1 MNETNHDDLS
11 AYLYILMVSICAG
24 ISGFLFGYD
33 TGVIAG
39 ALHLISTTFGLTS
52 EDYALKEM
60 IVASVPA
67 GALIGA
73 IVSSTA
79 SDSIGRRNSIIAAS
93 IVFTLGTA
101 VVALGMKVHAIIAG
115 RLLMGFAV
123 GLSAMIVPMYLSEVS
138 PPRIRGAVVFLFQ
151 LAITVGLMS
160 AFVVN
165 YLFAA
170 IESWRWMFAV
180 AVVPSIVLGITM
192 LTLPDSPRWLVL
204 RGREDEAK
212 TNLRRLR
219 GSSDIANELSDIK
232 DSVSRTS
239 GGLRVLFTAR
249 FFPLVVITVGLF
261 EFQQLTG
268 INTVFYYAPTIF
280 EAGGFSDKA
289 GALLASVALG
299 CMNVIATLLGV
310 CLVDIVGRRKLLSVG
325 FLGMIV
331 CLGVLG
337 AAFNGW
343 LGDPILPSRGDNIRI
358 LMIASALIYVFFFA
372 ISLGGV
378 PYVLMA
384 ELFPLRVRGAGMATA
399 SCANWGTN
407 LVISGTFL
415 TFVNRWGLG
424 NTFWM
429 YMALT
434 FIGFVFA
441 YFLVPETKG
450 RSLEGIEEDL
460 YSRKS

>member
-1 MNETNHDDLS
+1 MSEANHNDLA
-11 AYLYILMVSICAG
+11 AYLYVLMVSICAG

-39 ALHLISTTFGLTS
+39 ALDFISRTFGLTA
-52 EDYALKEM
+52 EDFVLKET

-73 IVSSTA
+73 IVSSKT
-79 SDSIGRRNSIIAAS
+79 SDSVGRRNSIIAAS
-93 IVFTLGTA
+93 VVFTLGTA

-115 RLLMGFAV
+115 RLMMGFAV

-180 AVVPSIVLGITM
+180 AIVPSLVLGLTM
-192 LTLPDSPRWLVL
+192 MTLPDSPRWLVL
-204 RGREDEAK
+204 RGREDEAE
-212 TNLRRLR
+212 TNLQRLR
-219 GSSDIANELSDIK
+219 GRSDIAGELSDIK
-232 DSVSRTS
+232 ESVSRTS
-239 GGLRVLFTAR
+239 GGLSDLFSAR

-261 EFQQLTG
+261 EFQQFTG
-268 INTVFYYAPTIF
+268 INTIFYYAPTIF

-343 LGDPILPSRGDNIRI
+343 LGNPFSPSESDIRI
-358 LMIASALIYVFFFA
+358 LMIASAVIYVFFFA

-384 ELFPLRVRGAGMATA
+384 ELFPLRVRGVGMATA

-407 LVISGTFL
+407 LVVSATFL
-415 TFVNRWGLG
+415 TLVHRWGLG

-429 YMALT
+429 YTALT
-434 FIGFVFA
+434 LIGFVFA

-450 RSLEGIEEDL
+450 QSLESIEENL
-460 YSRKS
+460 YSRKI